1 MAMDD
6 VAFAAGSSSASM
18 DAFAASSS
26 SSAAS
31 TDPSHG
37 WQKVVYPKRN
47 RKHAAPSAAPAS
59 AVPDLGKPSVF
70 EGVDK
75 RSQERHRAIRAAR
88 DAAAEAD
95 GSIGAWADDTDD
107 GSDSDEAAK
116 PQAEEVKKPKKPK
129 VKKPKV
135 TVADAAALIDAEN
148 LAAHLVDVSAS
159 YENQDGIQLMRFAD
173 YFGRAFA
180 NVSAAQ
186 FPWAKMFKES
196 PMSKMVE
203 VPLNHVPEPVCKTA
217 SDWINQRSPE
227 ALGEFVLW
235 CVDSIMSE
243 LSGQPVG
250 VKGSKK
256 VVQQTPKAQV
266 AIFVVLALTL
276 RRKPDVLINISPK
289 IAGNSKYIGQEKLP
303 IIAWVINQASQ
314 GDLVSGMFCWSHSLF
329 PTLCAKSGNPQ
340 SRDLVLQ
347 MLERFLSTPNAS
359 KARGIL
365 LNGAVR
371 KGERLVPAGTFD
383 LFMRGAFPVPNARVK
398 ATERFEAAYPIIKEL
413 ALAGPP
419 GSKTVKQASQQ
430 LLPLAMKAIQEKNV
444 ELTRE
449 AADIFIWCLTQSP
462 ESFKQWDKLHPE
474 NIEASVAVLRKIAAD
489 WKTLSPKLNS
499 EALKATLKSL
509 KAKNEVALEE
519 AEDTGKKASI
529 KEADKYCKVIIGRL
543 SRGATCLKGSVL
555 VIALAAAAGFAL
567 SPNLDLPADL
577 AMVQEH
583 LAKLPEHLATVPE
596 HLAVVSEKLQAMAS
610 EYLGSF

>member
-1 MAMDD
+1 
-6 VAFAAGSSSASM
+6 
-18 DAFAASSS
+18 
-26 SSAAS
+26 
-31 TDPSHG
+31 
-37 WQKVVYPKRN
+37 
-47 RKHAAPSAAPAS
+47 
-59 AVPDLGKPSVF
+59 
-70 EGVDK
+70 
-75 RSQERHRAIRAAR
+75 
-88 DAAAEAD
+88 
-95 GSIGAWADDTDD
+95 
-107 GSDSDEAAK
+107 
-116 PQAEEVKKPKKPK
+116 
-129 VKKPKV
+129 
-135 TVADAAALIDAEN
+135 
-148 LAAHLVDVSAS
+148 
-159 YENQDGIQLMRFAD
+159 
-173 YFGRAFA
+173 
-180 NVSAAQ
+180 
-186 FPWAKMFKES
+186 
-196 PMSKMVE
+196 
-203 VPLNHVPEPVCKTA
+203 
-217 SDWINQRSPE
+217 
-227 ALGEFVLW
+227 
-235 CVDSIMSE
+235 MSE